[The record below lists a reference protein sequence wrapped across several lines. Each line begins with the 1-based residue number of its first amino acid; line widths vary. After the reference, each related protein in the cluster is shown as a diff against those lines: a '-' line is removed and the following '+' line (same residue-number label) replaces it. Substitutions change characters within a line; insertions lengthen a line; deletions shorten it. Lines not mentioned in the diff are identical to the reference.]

1 MADALAYLAEY
12 SPGAVDI
19 ALDAIGPVGYGEEAE
34 GEEVPFC
41 INCNGSLAIVAA
53 DGPCYRH
60 YRDTEDGDAQ
70 RYSADHPTVIGW
82 RQPTR
87 P

>member
-12 SPGAVDI
+12 SPGALDI
-19 ALDAIGPVGYGEEAE
+19 ALDVIGPVGYGAEAE

-41 INCNGSLAIVAA
+41 INCNGSLAIFAA
-53 DGPCYRH
+53 DGLYYRH
-60 YRDTEDGDAQ
+60 YRDTEDGDAE
-70 RYSADHPTVIGW
+70 RYSVDHTTVIGW